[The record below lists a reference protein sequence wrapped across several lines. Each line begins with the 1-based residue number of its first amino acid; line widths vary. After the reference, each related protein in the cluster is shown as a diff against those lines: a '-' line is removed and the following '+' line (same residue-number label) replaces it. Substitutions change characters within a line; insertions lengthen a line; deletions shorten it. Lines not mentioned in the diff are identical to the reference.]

1 MVLQALVRYYD
12 ILAQEEESEIS
23 PYGYCRASISYA
35 LNISKEGELLE
46 ILPLKHKV
54 MRGKKEVE
62 IPRSMIIPQQ
72 VKKSSNIHSNF
83 LCENSA
89 YVLGIDKKGK
99 SERTKLCFEAFR
111 TLHTEILSKLECEE
125 AKALLNFLN
134 IWNVEEA
141 GENEIVKPFFA
152 ELTAGANIVFKLDH
166 GAYLQECPMIK
177 KAWDDSGRKTE
188 KEGIMQCLVTGEQA
202 PIARLHPAI
211 KGVKGAQTM
220 GASIVSFNA
229 KAYESYGG
237 DNRQGFNAPISEK
250 AAFSYGTVLNH
261 LISDRAHTLS
271 VGDTTVVYWAE
282 VTNKMQQDVGALFF
296 APEDLEADEGKQTIT
311 NKEARK
317 LVGSILEKIAKGKKI
332 SEEAIVEEDALFYVL
347 GLAPNA
353 ARLSIRFFTQSTFG
367 DFVKN
372 ITRHYEDLS
381 IEKQFES
388 EPNFISPWRMLNQ
401 TVSPNAKDKS
411 ASPLLGGAVMRA
423 ILEGSA
429 YPVSLLQMVMIR
441 IKAERDINYYK
452 SAVIKAYLIRKNNK
466 TYEEV
471 LQMSLN
477 PESKNTAYLLGRL
490 FSVLEKIQKDAT
502 PEINTTIKDR
512 YFSSACAT
520 PVITFPSLL
529 KLSQHHIA
537 KAEYGYT
544 GENKMAEILDKL
556 EVEDKPFP
564 THLSLEEQGIFVL
577 GYYHQRN
584 DFYKKK
590 IKSTEEEE

>member
-1 MVLQALVRYYD
+1 
-12 ILAQEEESEIS
+12 
-23 PYGYCRASISYA
+23 
-35 LNISKEGELLE
+35 
-46 ILPLKHKV
+46 
-54 MRGKKEVE
+54 
-62 IPRSMIIPQQ
+62 
-72 VKKSSNIHSNF
+72 
-83 LCENSA
+83 
-89 YVLGIDKKGK
+89 
-99 SERTKLCFEAFR
+99 
-111 TLHTEILSKLECEE
+111 
-125 AKALLNFLN
+125 
-134 IWNVEEA
+134 
-141 GENEIVKPFFA
+141 
-152 ELTAGANIVFKLDH
+152 
-166 GAYLQECPMIK
+166 GAYLHECPMIK
-177 KAWDDSGRKTE
+177 DAWDISGRKME
-188 KEGIMQCLVTGEQA
+188 KSGIMQCLVTGERA
-202 PIARLHPAI
+202 PIARLHPSI
-211 KGVKGAQTM
+211 RGVKDAQSM

-229 KAYESYGG
+229 RAYESYGG
-237 DNRQGFNAPISEK
+237 DDMQGFNAPISEK
-250 AAFSYGTVLNH
+250 AAFAYGTVLNY
-261 LISDRAHTLS
+261 LLSDRAHTLS

-282 VTNKMQQDVGALFF
+282 GMNKVQQDVSALFF
-296 APEDLEADEGKQTIT
+296 VPEDLEAEEGKQTIT

-332 SEEAIVEEDALFYVL
+332 SEEAIVEDDTLFYVL
-347 GLAPNA
+347 GLAPNV

-452 SAVIKAYLIRKNNK
+452 SAVIKACLIRKNNR

-520 PVITFPSLL
+520 PLITFPSLL

-537 KAEYGYT
+537 KAEYGYV

-564 THLSLEEQGIFVL
+564 AHLSLEEQGIFVL

-584 DFYKKK
+584 DFYTKK
-590 IKSTEEEE
+590 IKSTEEEA